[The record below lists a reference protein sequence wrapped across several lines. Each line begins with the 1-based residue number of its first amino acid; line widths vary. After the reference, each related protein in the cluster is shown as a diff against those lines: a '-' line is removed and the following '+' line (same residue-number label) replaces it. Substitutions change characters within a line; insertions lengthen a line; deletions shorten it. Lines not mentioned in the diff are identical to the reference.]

1 MVKIKID
8 ALMKRDGSEM
18 TKMFLNEVANLERE
32 KGCKVETVYLY
43 MHNDNKDYL
52 NNLVKL
58 PIELSSVL
66 VDMVFNVLNEFDNDT
81 YITLG
86 ADYGSCYSRDL
97 VICNSKEVK

>member
-1 MVKIKID
+1 MVKITID
-8 ALMKRDGSEM
+8 ALILMKRDGSEM
-18 TKMFLNEVANLERE
+18 TKMFLNEVANLEIER
-32 KGCKVETVYLY
+32 GCKVKMVYLY

-58 PIELSSVL
+58 PIELTSVL
-66 VDMVFNVLNEFDNDT
+66 VDMVFNVLSEFDNDT

-97 VICNSKEVK
+97 VCVTVRG